1 MAIPLACQE
10 QLLPGASLSDKFA
23 LATTLGYQAIELRG
37 RGDLAFARR
46 LPELRRARADGVP
59 MPTVCVDMD
68 HFIGDFDP
76 DRSRDAVRNL
86 RSQLSV
92 IAELGGIGAMTPA
105 AWGMFSRR
113 LPPFEPP
120 RSPDGDRQVLV
131 DALGEL
137 GEHARAEG
145 VTLFLEPLNRYE
157 DHMVNRL
164 DEAVALCA
172 AAGLP
177 SVRVVADT
185 FHMNIEEDDVHAALR
200 AAAPY
205 LGHVQVSDSNRY
217 QPGAGHLDW
226 PALLRTLHDVDYRG
240 WLALECR
247 LRGEPLAAL
256 RQAATVLTH
265 AQQWQ
270 AAA

>member
-1 MAIPLACQE
+1 MTIPLACQE
-10 QLLPGASLSDKFA
+10 QLLPGTDLIEKYA
-23 LATTLGYQAIELRG
+23 LATALGYDAIELRG
-37 RGDLAFARR
+37 SGDLGLARR
-46 LPELRRARADGVP
+46 LPELRRARAAGVV
-59 MPTVCVDMD
+59 MPTVCVEMD

-76 DRSRDAVRNL
+76 GRSRDAVRNL

-92 IAELGGIGAMTPA
+92 IAELGGVGAMTPA

-120 RSPDGDRQVLV
+120 RSSAGDRQVLV

-145 VTLFLEPLNRYE
+145 VALFLEPLNRYE

-164 DEAVALCA
+164 DDAVALCA
-172 AAGLP
+172 AVGLP

-185 FHMNIEEDDVHAALR
+185 FHMNIEEDDVHRALR

-226 PALLRTLHDVDYRG
+226 PALVRTLLEIDYRG

-247 LRGEPLAAL
+247 LRGDPVRALHQAAAVL
-256 RQAATVLTH
+256 RHAQPRQAA
-265 AQQWQ
+265 A
-270 AAA
+270 